1 MFKTAALLLSFN
13 ILPLIPRSAASMSTI
28 RNTSTP
34 KTVSFACGG
43 DHIAGHLY
51 LPENYD
57 PNQRYPAVAVGGSMA
72 SVKEMMAGTYAGEL
86 ARRGVISLAIDYRNW
101 GQSGG
106 AFRQREDPE
115 SKAVDFS
122 AALEFLSHRSDV
134 AGTGLL
140 GICTSGGNVLY
151 PAASDP
157 RVKAIATVAGFFQS
171 ASIAPVL
178 HGGEEAIK
186 LKRDQGQEA
195 TKLYNDTQEIKL
207 IKAYGGSANESASPG
222 SKPYYEDPTR
232 GNIREWRNEFA
243 VASWGAWID
252 WDPVAQA
259 SLVQAPTLI
268 VHSENAAFP
277 DQARIVYG
285 NIRSQKEIV
294 WAEGAHYDFYDN
306 AETVR
311 FTADK
316 LAKHFYTY
324 LS

>member
-1 MFKTAALLLSFN
+1 
-13 ILPLIPRSAASMSTI
+13 
-28 RNTSTP
+28 
-34 KTVSFACGG
+34 
-43 DHIAGHLY
+43 
-51 LPENYD
+51 
-57 PNQRYPAVAVGGSMA
+57 MA
-72 SVKEMMAGTYAGEL
+72 SVKEMMAGTYASEL
-86 ARRGVISLAIDYRNW
+86 SRRGVIGLAIDYRNY
-101 GQSGG
+101 GESGG
-106 AFRQREDPE
+106 AFRQRENPE
-115 SKAVDFS
+115 SKSLDLS
-122 AALEFLSHRSDV
+122 AAIEFLSHRSDV

-157 RVKAIATVAGFFQS
+157 RVKAVATVAGFFQS
-171 ASIAPVL
+171 ASIAPLL
-178 HGGEEAIK
+178 HGGEEGIK
-186 LKRDQGQEA
+186 LRRAQGLEA

-207 IKAYGGSANESASPG
+207 IKAYGGSANDSASPG

-232 GNIREWRNEFA
+232 GNIRQWRNEFA

-268 VHSENAAFP
+268 IHSENAAFP
-277 DQARIVYG
+277 DQARTVYE